1 MGLLDT
7 WALAVQMSDFFTSGA
22 GQSLFGPQQDAAAA
36 TAAQLAR
43 EIETLARRVGTPEEF
58 AKNQQFITRFAQDN
72 PLQTLDFARASIVE
86 AWSRD
91 AGGEVK
97 LVDSLGTVP
106 EALADAGDRVRMYGD
121 TGPEL
126 VVWQAQL
133 AAQESG
139 VSSQEVKAALRR
151 FDERIDQLNAMINS
165 TPQLVS
171 HAVRDA
177 STRFDS
183 SWARMVYDVHVE
195 EGNLSATVSAE
206 RQAAVSALDAERA
219 ALAADAARIAN
230 QVIADTGEQVH
241 RLVRDA
247 LILVIVLAMVVL
259 GVPFAAGY
267 FVGRAHHRNRRG
279 ITAQP
284 E

>member
-1 MGLLDT
+1 MPEERSAGGL
-7 WALAVQMSDFFTSGA
+7 SGHGPRGA
-22 GQSLFGPQQDAAAA
+22 GG
-36 TAAQLAR
+36 
-43 EIETLARRVGTPEEF
+43 RRRPRS
-58 AKNQQFITRFAQDN
+58 N
-72 PLQTLDFARASIVE
+72 
-86 AWSRD
+86 
-91 AGGEVK
+91 
-97 LVDSLGTVP
+97 
-106 EALADAGDRVRMYGD
+106 VRRHR
-121 TGPEL
+121 PEL

-267 FVGRAHHRNRRG
+267 FVGRATTGIAVESRTTGMTGGARTSRRRWRG
-279 ITAQP
+279 P
-284 E
+284 PP

>member
-1 MGLLDT
+1 
-7 WALAVQMSDFFTSGA
+7 
-22 GQSLFGPQQDAAAA
+22 
-36 TAAQLAR
+36 
-43 EIETLARRVGTPEEF
+43 
-58 AKNQQFITRFAQDN
+58 
-72 PLQTLDFARASIVE
+72 
-86 AWSRD
+86 
-91 AGGEVK
+91 
-97 LVDSLGTVP
+97 
-106 EALADAGDRVRMYGD
+106 
-121 TGPEL
+121 
-126 VVWQAQL
+126 
-133 AAQESG
+133 
-139 VSSQEVKAALRR
+139 
-151 FDERIDQLNAMINS
+151 
-165 TPQLVS
+165 
-171 HAVRDA
+171 
-177 STRFDS
+177 
-183 SWARMVYDVHVE
+183 
-195 EGNLSATVSAE
+195 VSAE